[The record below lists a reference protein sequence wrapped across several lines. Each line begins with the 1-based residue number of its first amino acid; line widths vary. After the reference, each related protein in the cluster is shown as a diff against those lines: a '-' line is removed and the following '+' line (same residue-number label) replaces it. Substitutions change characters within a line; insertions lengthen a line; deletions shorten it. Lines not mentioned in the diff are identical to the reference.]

1 MRILVV
7 EDDPRIAGFIKKGLT
22 EEQYAVDVCYEGQ
35 DGAFWAAANEYDV
48 IILDIMLPKK
58 DGISVC
64 KELRSQGMTT
74 PILMLTAKDTV
85 ADKIRGL
92 DAGADDYLAKPFSFG
107 ELLARIR
114 ALLRRSQHYKTQTLQ
129 IADLE
134 LDPVAHKVARAGK
147 EIILTGKEYA
157 LLEYLLRNQGRV
169 MTETNI
175 VEHVWD
181 MNYEPGTNVVNV
193 YIHHLRSKIDKDFET
208 KLIHTIRGVGYV
220 MKETAESE

>member
-22 EEQYAVDVCYEGQ
+22 EEQYAVDVCYDGQ

-64 KELRSQGMTT
+64 QELRAQGMTT

-85 ADKIRGL
+85 EDKIRGL
-92 DAGADDYLAKPFSFG
+92 DVGADDYLAKPFSFG

-114 ALLRRSQHYKTQTLQ
+114 SLLRRSQHYKTQTLK

-134 LDPVAHKVARAGK
+134 LDPVAHKVTRASQ
-147 EIILTGKEYA
+147 EISLTGKEYA

-193 YIHHLRSKIDKDFET
+193 YIHHLRSKIDKDFAT